1 MSKIPYPAIDI
12 TSMADTKNILHAY
25 ARLMGNWLRIKGDE
39 GIKN

>member
-12 TSMADTKNILHAY
+12 TSMADTKNVLHAY
-25 ARLMGNWLRIKGDE
+25 ARLMGNWLRIKGVG